1 MHQPKAKLGQNVS
14 LEYSNLVSSA
24 GIGHTAA
31 TFTEF
36 ISLTHLQSM
45 ELEIIL
51 MFAVLLTTVVLF
63 AFEVFPVDKIAFL
76 IIVSLA
82 LLGLATPEEAISGF
96 SNSATIAVL
105 ALMILAIAMEEN
117 GVINWLTSSM
127 SRIKSLP
134 LFFMAPIFMIVTAG
148 ISAFISTTAVVI
160 VFIKIINR
168 LSEKFDIPQSKLL
181 LPISFAGILGGSCTL
196 MGTSTNLLV
205 NSVAKNLGAEKLG
218 FFEFSLLGLV
228 FLSISIVYL
237 TLALKWLPSGKN
249 KDLKE
254 DYDLGNYTT
263 QMRINAE
270 SKLVGQKLVDTFLY
284 DNPDISLLKLTRDHQ
299 EHKSPGK
306 YVTLKAEDEL
316 LLICDLENLARLNES
331 ENLNISEERYY
342 KTPDSQEDVEKSDT
356 SEMEERVFVELLMLP
371 GASLLGKTLGNLR
384 NFMLQ
389 NVIPL
394 AIKKRPTRTHV
405 GNRMVRSSADK
416 LVLKPGDR
424 LLVEAEKQNLNAL
437 TALENV
443 ILLQEFEG
451 MGGAS
456 KFKRYFS
463 LSVLVLV
470 IIMAATGLLSI
481 MVSALAGVC
490 LLLLTGNLDLATV
503 YKKIN
508 WQIFFLLAGM
518 IPIGVAMNNTGAD
531 MWISEQLLSFLSGRP
546 NWVITGTLFLVT
558 MLMSGVVSN
567 NATAIIMTPIA
578 ISVAQGLEL
587 DFKPFLLAV
596 MFAANFSF
604 FTPVGY
610 QTNTLIY
617 GIGNYKFKHFLL
629 IGGILSLLLWVVAT
643 FLLTQML

>member
-1 MHQPKAKLGQNVS
+1 
-14 LEYSNLVSSA
+14 
-24 GIGHTAA
+24 
-31 TFTEF
+31 
-36 ISLTHLQSM
+36 M

-63 AFEVFPVDKIAFL
+63 AFEIFPVDKIAFF

-82 LLGLATPEEAISGF
+82 LLGLITPEEAISGF

-127 SRIKSLP
+127 GRIKSLP
-134 LFFMAPIFMIVTAG
+134 LLFMAPIFMIVTAG

-168 LSEKFDIPQSKLL
+168 LSEKFKIPQSKLL

-218 FFEFSLLGLV
+218 FFEFSLLGLI

-237 TLALKWLPSGKN
+237 TLTLKWLPSGKN

-254 DYDLGNYTT
+254 DYDIGNYTT
-263 QMRINAE
+263 QIRINAD
-270 SKLVGQKLVDTFLY
+270 SKLVGQKIEDTFLY
-284 DNPDISLLKLTRDHQ
+284 ENSDISLLKLTRNHQ

-306 YVTLKAEDEL
+306 YVTLKAYDEL
-316 LLICDLENLARLNES
+316 LLMCDLENLTRLNDS
-331 ENLNISEERYY
+331 KDLNISEEKYL
-342 KTPDSQEDVEKSDT
+342 KAPASNTDASNDKSES
-356 SEMEERVFVELLMLP
+356 SEIGERVFVELLMLP

-389 NVIPL
+389 DVIPL
-394 AIKKRPTRTHV
+394 AIKKRRTRL
-405 GNRMVRSSADK
+405 NLDYRMVRSSADK

-424 LLVEAEKQNLNAL
+424 LLVEAEKQHLSSLNAI
-437 TALENV
+437 ENV
-443 ILLQEFEG
+443 VILQEFENTT
-451 MGGAS
+451 GAS
-456 KFKRYFS
+456 QFKKYFS
-463 LSVLVLV
+463 LSILILV
-470 IIMAATGLLSI
+470 IVLAATGLLSI
-481 MVSALAGVC
+481 MVSALTGVC
-490 LLLLTGNLDLATV
+490 LLLLTGNLDLTTV
-503 YKKIN
+503 YKKVN

-518 IPIGVAMNNTGAD
+518 IPLGLAMNNTGAD
-531 MWISEQLLSFLSGRP
+531 MWISEQLLGFLSGRP
-546 NWVITGTLFLVT
+546 NWVVTGTLFLVT

-587 DFKPFLLAV
+587 DFKPFILAV

-629 IGGILSLLLWVVAT
+629 IGGVLSLILWVVAT
-643 FLLTQML
+643 FLLTEML

>member
-1 MHQPKAKLGQNVS
+1 
-14 LEYSNLVSSA
+14 
-24 GIGHTAA
+24 
-31 TFTEF
+31 
-36 ISLTHLQSM
+36 M

-82 LLGLATPEEAISGF
+82 LLGLVKPEEAISGF

-127 SRIKSLP
+127 GRIKSLP
-134 LFFMAPIFMIVTAG
+134 LLFMAPIFMIVTAG

-168 LSEKFDIPQSKLL
+168 LSEKFNIPQSKLL

-218 FFEFSLLGLV
+218 FFEFTLLGLI

-237 TLALKWLPSGKN
+237 TLALKWLPSGK
-249 KDLKE
+249 KQDLKE
-254 DYDLGNYTT
+254 DYEIDNYTT
-263 QMRINAE
+263 QIRINAK
-270 SKLVGQKLVDTFLY
+270 SKLIDQKIEDTFLY
-284 DNPDISLLKLTRDHQ
+284 NNPDISLLKLTRNHQ

-306 YVTLKAEDEL
+306 YVTLKADDEL
-316 LLICDLENLARLNES
+316 LLMCDLENLARLNES
-331 ENLNISEERYY
+331 ESLNISEERYLKVPVSESDGAEVKY
-342 KTPDSQEDVEKSDT
+342 DT

-384 NFMLQ
+384 KFMLQ
-389 NVIPL
+389 DVIPL
-394 AIKKRPTRTHV
+394 AIKKRTTLNHI
-405 GNRMVRSSADK
+405 GKRMVRSSADK

-424 LLVEAEKQNLNAL
+424 LLVEAEKRNLNAL
-437 TALENV
+437 NALENV
-443 ILLQEFEG
+443 VLLQEFEG
-451 MGGAS
+451 MTGAT

-463 LSVLVLV
+463 LSILVLV
-470 IIMAATGLLSI
+470 IVLAATGLLSI
-481 MVSALAGVC
+481 MVSALTGVC
-490 LLLLTGNLDLATV
+490 LLLLTGNLDLTTV
-503 YKKIN
+503 YKKVN

-518 IPIGVAMNNTGAD
+518 IPLGFAMNNTGAD
-531 MWISEQLLSFLSGRP
+531 MWISEQLLGFLSGRP
-546 NWVITGTLFLVT
+546 NWVVTGTLFLVT

-567 NATAIIMTPIA
+567 NATAVIMTPIA
-578 ISVAQGLEL
+578 ISVAQGLQL

-617 GIGNYKFKHFLL
+617 GIGNYKFRHFLV
-629 IGGILSLLLWVVAT
+629 IGGILSLILWVVAT
-643 FLLTQML
+643 FLLTEML

>member
-1 MHQPKAKLGQNVS
+1 
-14 LEYSNLVSSA
+14 
-24 GIGHTAA
+24 
-31 TFTEF
+31 
-36 ISLTHLQSM
+36 M

-51 MFAVLLTTVVLF
+51 MFTVLLVTIVLF

-82 LLGLATPEEAISGF
+82 LLGLVTPEEAISGF

-127 SRIKSLP
+127 GRIKSLP
-134 LFFMAPIFMIVTAG
+134 LLFMAPIFMIVTAG

-168 LSEKFDIPQSKLL
+168 LSEKFNIPQSKLL

-218 FFEFSLLGLV
+218 FFEFSLLGLI

-254 DYDLGNYTT
+254 DYDIGNYTT
-263 QMRINAE
+263 QIRINAN
-270 SKLVGQKLVDTFLY
+270 SKLVGQKIEDTFLY
-284 DNPDISLLKLTRDHQ
+284 DSPDISLLKLTRNHQ

-306 YVTLKAEDEL
+306 YVTLKADDEL
-316 LLICDLENLARLNES
+316 LLICDLENLTRLNES
-331 ENLNISEERYY
+331 KDLNISEEKYL
-342 KTPDSQEDVEKSDT
+342 KAPSSPTDTADEKLES
-356 SEMEERVFVELLMLP
+356 SEIAQRVFVELLMLP

-389 NVIPL
+389 DVIPL
-394 AIKKRPTRTHV
+394 AIKKRRTRR
-405 GNRMVRSSADK
+405 NMDYRLVRSSADK

-424 LLVEAEKQNLNAL
+424 LLVEAEKQHLRSLNSI
-437 TALENV
+437 ENV
-443 ILLQEFEG
+443 MILQEFESTT
-451 MGGAS
+451 GAS
-456 KFKRYFS
+456 QFKRYFS
-463 LSVLVLV
+463 LFILILV
-470 IIMAATGLLSI
+470 IVLAATGLLSI
-481 MVSALAGVC
+481 MVSALTGVC
-490 LLLLTGNLDLATV
+490 LLLLTGNLDLTTV
-503 YKKIN
+503 YKKVN

-518 IPIGVAMNNTGAD
+518 IPLGLAMNNTGAD
-531 MWISEQLLSFLSGRP
+531 MWISEQLLGVLSGRP
-546 NWVITGTLFLVT
+546 NWVVTGTLFLVT

-587 DFKPFLLAV
+587 DFKPFILAV

-629 IGGILSLLLWVVAT
+629 IGGILSLILWVVAT
-643 FLLTQML
+643 FLLTEMF